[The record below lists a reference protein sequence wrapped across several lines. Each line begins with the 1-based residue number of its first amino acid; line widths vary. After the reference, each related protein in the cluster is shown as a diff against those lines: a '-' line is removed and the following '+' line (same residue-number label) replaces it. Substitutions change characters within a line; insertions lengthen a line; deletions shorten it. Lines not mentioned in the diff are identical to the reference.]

1 MFQLLEIFYVKQFYN
16 YVHNLKNFK
25 QDFVSCHRVSG
36 VPPLLFRTTLLPSP
50 PSCKQLQVK
59 ICLKQSDGKHWWPG
73 RIIPQDQVDAG
84 PHAPPMWQLALHLF
98 IIIIIIKSS
107 SSFIHQRLI
116 SAINNICRTF
126 KFSCMIQPD

>member
-1 MFQLLEIFYVKQFYN
+1 MFQLHEIKQFYN

-25 QDFVSCHRVSG
+25 QDFVSCQSFRRSPH
-36 VPPLLFRTTLLPSP
+36 LFRTTLLPSP

-84 PHAPPMWQLALHLF
+84 PRMHAPPMW
-98 IIIIIIKSS
+98 
-107 SSFIHQRLI
+107 
-116 SAINNICRTF
+116 
-126 KFSCMIQPD
+126 